1 MDFIQLL
8 PLLIGMAAAVGL
20 VMAAFIG
27 PSTRKQVQR
36 RLSGVRY
43 RHSESS
49 EAKVES
55 QMKKAMAARKPKVHK
70 VAGSGSRTEA
80 LAIRLQRTG
89 RSWTVSQYIYVSLGL
104 SIVLGLILYL
114 QTGVPLL
121 SLVGGVFIG
130 AGLPHLVGGGWPS
143 LARVFGKSIA

>member
-80 LAIRLQRTG
+80 LAIRITGRCSKARTG
-89 RSWTVSQYIYVSLGL
+89 NDARRRDRRGQVLAARGHWHHDDVERLLTARRSCRLLALDVHKD
-104 SIVLGLILYL
+104 
-114 QTGVPLL
+114 GVRR
-121 SLVGGVFIG
+121 
-130 AGLPHLVGGGWPS
+130 A
-143 LARVFGKSIA
+143 